1 MSNTYIM
8 TNLELTILTAGW
20 FTIGVIITSMV
31 AMHLIDRA
39 ACRAYRRA
47 WAEARDLYT
56 SDAYR

>member
-8 TNLELTILTAGW
+8 TNAELLVLTAGW
-20 FTIGVIITSMV
+20 FTIGVIITGMV
-31 AMHLIDRA
+31 ASHLIDRA
-39 ACRAYRRA
+39 AYRARRRA